1 MPSPTFNLMPLLQLP
16 SLDAALLDLQSRDI
30 GEVLKEMFDEAAKSD
45 AMADQEKAWA
55 DLMTRHAAG
64 PLALST
70 DIALPHARTAAV
82 KRIIFLAGRCGAGVA
97 FDAQHPAVKLVFMVL
112 TPKEQPAEYLQ
123 LVAALTARLRDPAV
137 RARLLAAKNQ
147 NEFESVLSP

>member
-1 MPSPTFNLMPLLQLP
+1 MLNLR
-16 SLDAALLDLQSRDI
+16 SREI
-30 GEVLKEMFDEAAKSD
+30 GEVLKEMFGEAAKSE
-45 AMADQEKAWA
+45 AMGDQEKAWS
-55 DLMTRHAAG
+55 DLMARHAAG

-82 KRIIFLAGRCGAGVA
+82 KRIIFLAGRCEAGVA
-97 FDAQHPAVKLVFMVL
+97 FDPQHPAVKLIFMVL

-123 LVAALTARLRDPAV
+123 LVAALTARLRDPSV

-147 NEFESVLSP
+147 DEFENVLSS